1 MKISIIGLGLIGGSI
16 AIDLREKK
24 FASHIIGV
32 DNNTEHAAIA
42 LQRNLVDQISSL
54 EFAVKNSELIIIA
67 IPVDAIINL
76 LPQIL
81 DIATTQV
88 VTDMG
93 SAKEKIIEAIKDHP
107 KRKNYV
113 ASHPM
118 SGTENSGP
126 LAAIPNLFDKKC
138 AIICNAE
145 DSDIKAVELV
155 KKMYHALNMVITEMD
170 SSSHDM
176 HVAYVSHISHISSFA
191 LALTVMDIENDE
203 KNIFNLASGGFE
215 STVRLAKSSPE
226 MWVPI
231 FMQNSN
237 NVLKALN
244 NYIDKLQELKICI
257 KEKKYNEMFDMIK
270 KSNKIKNILKTKSL
284 NSILW
289 KQN

>member
-1 MKISIIGLGLIGGSI
+1 MGGSI
-16 AIDLREKK
+16 AIDLRKK
-24 FASHIIGV
+24 EFASRIIGV
-32 DNNTEHAAIA
+32 DNNTEHASLA
-42 LQRNLVDQISSL
+42 LQNNLVDEISTI

-67 IPVDAIINL
+67 TPVDAIIKL

-81 DIATTQV
+81 DMVTTQI

-93 SAKEKIIEAIKDHP
+93 SAKEKIIYAIKNHP

-118 SGTENSGP
+118 AGTENSGP

-138 AIICNAE
+138 AIVCNTK
-145 DSDIKAVELV
+145 DSDFRAVELV
-155 KKMYHALNMVITEMD
+155 KKMYHALNMVIIEMD
-170 SSSHDM
+170 ASSHDM
-176 HVAYVSHISHISSFA
+176 HVAYISHISHISSFA
-191 LALTVMDIENDE
+191 LALTVMDMENDE

-231 FMQNSN
+231 FMQNSE
-237 NVLKALN
+237 NVLTALN
-244 NYIDKLQELKICI
+244 NYIDKLQELKILI
-257 KEKKYNEMFDMIK
+257 KEKKSDEMFEMIK
-270 KSNKIKNILKTKSL
+270 KSNNIKDILKTKSL
-284 NSILW
+284 NSMIW

>member
-16 AIDLREKK
+16 AIDLRKK
-24 FASHIIGV
+24 NFASHIIGV
-32 DNNTEHAAIA
+32 DNSTEHAALA

-81 DIATTQV
+81 DIVTTQV

-93 SAKEKIIEAIKDHP
+93 SAKEKIIEAIKYHP

-138 AIICNAE
+138 AIICNAK
-145 DSDIKAVELV
+145 DSDLRAVELV
-155 KKMYHALNMVITEMD
+155 KKMYNALNMVITEMD
-170 SSSHDM
+170 ASSHDM
-176 HVAYVSHISHISSFA
+176 HVAYISHISHISSFA

-257 KEKKYNEMFDMIK
+257 KDKKNNEMFDMIK
-270 KSNKIKNILKTKSL
+270 KSNKIKYILKTKSL